1 MWINIVFSPCYKKK
15 NTKSENTSILS
26 KAPTAAIMLH
36 LDIINYT
43 VVVWTWLMK
52 QTTIKCMLVLMWLLT
67 IFTWYMLIP
76 PFALQCTSWCHIGAR
91 VNT

>member
-15 NTKSENTSILS
+15 NTKSEKTSILS

-43 VVVWTWLMK
+43 VVV
-52 QTTIKCMLVLMWLLT
+52 
-67 IFTWYMLIP
+67 
-76 PFALQCTSWCHIGAR
+76 
-91 VNT
+91 